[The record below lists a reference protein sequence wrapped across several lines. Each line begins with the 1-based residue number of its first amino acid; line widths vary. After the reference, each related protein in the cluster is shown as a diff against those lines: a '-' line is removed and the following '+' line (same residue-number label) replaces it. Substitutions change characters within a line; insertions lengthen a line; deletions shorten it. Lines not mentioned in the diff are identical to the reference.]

1 LDPISRVDQVLLLL
15 RQQLAGKAAG
25 KLAGAAKGAEGSRQG
40 PAAQPLQDVIARR
53 LAELRSAGLTSRA
66 SLTRLLLEE
75 VLTAQ
80 FGRQLLNDASFQ
92 RVVADIQSA
101 IEEDVELRGA
111 LDSLLDES
119 SGL

>member
-1 LDPISRVDQVLLLL
+1 LPP
-15 RQQLAGKAAG
+15 GNC
-25 KLAGAAKGAEGSRQG
+25 
-40 PAAQPLQDVIARR
+40 RR
-53 LAELRSAGLTSRA
+53 CGF
-66 SLTRLLLEE
+66 LEE

-92 RVVADIQSA
+92 RVVADIQPA
-101 IEEDVELRGA
+101 IEEDAELRGA